1 MSFSD
6 LYSELLFN
14 INYHTKEIQEALKKN
29 PNSAYQLVNQLSEFT
44 GSRYQVT
51 LNLHFPDSKKIY
63 DVENYGTENLGLVVD
78 KFRKQFPIPREI
90 IKQKAK
96 DFLGNVTAQD
106 AYMYEGKEGLKIL
119 FDKGRIEILPG
130 SMHLWCKI
138 DENLKKFCDWLMQ
151 EVFLN
156 NRQNDAI

>member
-6 LYSELLFN
+6 LHSELLFN
-14 INYHTKEIQEALKKN
+14 LKYHNKEIQESLKKN
-29 PNSAYQLVNQLSEFT
+29 PNNAYQLVNQLVEFT
-44 GSRYQVT
+44 GSRFNVT
-51 LNLHFPDSKKIY
+51 LNLHFPDPKKIY

-78 KFRKQFPIPREI
+78 KFRKSFPIPRQL
-90 IKQKAK
+90 IKQKAIE
-96 DFLGNVTAQD
+96 FLGDVTPQD

-119 FDKGRIEILPG
+119 IGEGRIEILPG
-130 SMHLWCKI
+130 SMHLWCRI

-156 NRQNDAI
+156 NRKNSI

>member
-6 LYSELLFN
+6 LHSELLFN
-14 INYHTKEIQEALKKN
+14 LKYHNKEIQESLKKN
-29 PNSAYQLVNQLSEFT
+29 PNIAYQLVNQLVEFT
-44 GSRYQVT
+44 GSRFNVT
-51 LNLHFPDSKKIY
+51 LNLHFPDPKKIY

-78 KFRKQFPIPREI
+78 KFRKSFPIPRQL
-90 IKQKAK
+90 IKQKAIE
-96 DFLGNVTAQD
+96 FLGDVTPQD

-119 FDKGRIEILPG
+119 IGEGRIEILPG
-130 SMHLWCKI
+130 SMHLWCRI

-156 NRQNDAI
+156 NRKNSI